1 MNSKVTLADSNDMQQ
16 NEWTSWLSAQ
26 SFVRFKW
33 SLCGVHILSGNL
45 RKKKKVF
52 YRIYLFQKH
61 WSAPKTLAEIRTQFY
76 NFGQS
81 HLGQQIRHSGKL
93 HTSWSRGHGFLSHA
107 ALVFFLSNF
116 FLLVS
121 QPNHWNCVLKQ
132 HSCILK
138 KTIFSCN
145 SGEPILMHKLLDN
158 NTLFNAIIAILLVMV
173 IRSMSWKYLT

>member
-1 MNSKVTLADSNDMQQ
+1 MSDWSSLVKTTLSFPHNVLKSDSNVMQQ
-16 NEWTSWLSAQ
+16 NEWTSWLSI
-26 SFVRFKW
+26 VRFKW
-33 SLCGVHILSGNL
+33 SLCGAHILSGNL
-45 RKKKKVF
+45 RKNKKVF
-52 YRIYLFQKH
+52 FYQIYLFQKH

-76 NFGQS
+76 NIGQS

-121 QPNHWNCVLKQ
+121 QPNHRNCVLKQ

-138 KTIFSCN
+138 KTILSCN

-158 NTLFNAIIAILLVMV
+158 NILFNAI
-173 IRSMSWKYLT
+173 RWYKS